1 MSAKIEMQ
9 QDDHDDPQ
17 QSLSECIPKYT
28 HYHQQDNIIQSFTTA
43 AGQETTRAITQ
54 QRREEEE
61 QPKEQ
66 TIWSIG

>member
-9 QDDHDDPQ
+9 QDDHDEPQ

-28 HYHQQDNIIQSFTTA
+28 HYHQQDNIIQSFTAA

-54 QRREEEE
+54 
-61 QPKEQ
+61 
-66 TIWSIG
+66 